1 MTREGQV
8 AIEGCYGLVRRADH
22 DRYLS
27 TLLAPAARRDSLMVL
42 YAFNVEIARVSEV
55 VSEPM
60 LGEIRLQWWREA
72 LEAIAN
78 GQASGHEVALAID
91 TLHRVSPFPLALCR
105 QLIDARARDLSDE
118 PFADMEALQ
127 DYAAGTSGSLMRM
140 AGQLLKVQ
148 ALDTVEDQIIAHA
161 GLAYAYTGLMR
172 ALPFHASQGRI
183 DLPLDLMGR
192 CDVDPHDILSG
203 RMTPGL
209 RLALD
214 ELIERAHEELAQ
226 ARAKTLSGTILP
238 AVLPA
243 SLCDAYL
250 NIIAAPDF
258 DPFTMP
264 CDVAGFRR
272 QLRLLGRLWRKK
284 I

>member
-1 MTREGQV
+1 MTLEAQA
-8 AIEGCYGLVRRADH
+8 AIENCYGLVRRADH
-22 DRYLS
+22 DRYLAA
-27 TLLAPAARRDSLMVL
+27 LLAPASKRDALMAL
-42 YAFNVEIARVSEV
+42 YAFNSEIARVAEV

-72 LEAIAN
+72 LDAIGK
-78 GQASGHEVALAID
+78 GQASGHEVALA
-91 TLHRVSPFPLALCR
+91 LEAVHHQSRFPLDLCQ
-105 QLIDARARDLSDE
+105 QLIDVRARDLSDE
-118 PFADMEALQ
+118 PFADMAALQ
-127 DYAAGTSGSLMRM
+127 DYAAGTSSLLMQ
-140 AGQLLKVQ
+140 AAAQILNGEALK
-148 ALDTVEDQIIAHA
+148 ASDCEIIAHA

-172 ALPFHASQGRI
+172 ALPFHASQDRV

-192 CDVDPHDILSG
+192 CDVDPHDILAG

-214 ELIERAHEELAQ
+214 ELIELAREELAL
-226 ARAKTLSGTILP
+226 ARTPALPSALLP

-243 SLCDAYL
+243 ALCDAYL
-250 NIIAAPDF
+250 DILAARGF

-264 CDVAGFRR
+264 CEVAGFRR